1 MVPTFGNTDQGH
13 MPHPQMIKGLF
24 RYGAGNG
31 GTACMDYT
39 KIVTKVYTRALC
51 LVLFFLEGSRC
62 NYACEISLL
71 FNM

>member
-1 MVPTFGNTDQGH
+1 MVPTFGSTDQGH

-39 KIVTKVYTRALC
+39 KIVIKVYTLC
-51 LVLFFLEGSRC
+51 LVLFFFGGIEVQLR
-62 NYACEISLL
+62 
-71 FNM
+71 M